1 VLSNRGARILIVDDE
16 KPVRTLL
23 CNYLASLGFETAQAG
38 DAEEALAALVR
49 EPFQLVLSDIQMPG
63 RNGVSLLAEIRRLH
77 PDVAVLM
84 LTGCLDVST
93 AVESMKT
100 GAIDY
105 VLKPF
110 ELARVGA
117 AIEQALERQAERRV
131 QADHMRELEQTVL
144 RQTNELRSLL
154 QHLNA
159 ASEHT
164 LLALVAALDARE
176 HETKAHSRRVA
187 EYALHLARAMGMQG
201 EALESTRRGAMLH
214 DIGKIGVSDNILL
227 KPAPLT
233 DAEWAEIRRHPR
245 IGSWILNGIESL
257 RPASEVVLAHH
268 ERYDGLGYPQ
278 KLKGEEIPLGARL
291 FAVADSLDAITS
303 DRPYHRGR
311 SFEMARNE
319 IAANSGAQFDPRAVD
334 VFLQTDPGVWKRIRE
349 RTLSETA
356 PPLLSLPEMVL
367 APCRPNGF

>member
-1 VLSNRGARILIVDDE
+1 MRLNRRARILIVDDE
-16 KPVRTLL
+16 MPVRILL
-23 CNYLASLGFETAQAG
+23 CNYLASLGFETAEAG
-38 DAEEALAALVR
+38 DADQALAALAR

-63 RNGVSLLAEIRRLH
+63 RDGVSLLTEIRRLH
-77 PDVAVLM
+77 PEIAVLM

-100 GAIDY
+100 GAVDY

-117 AIEQALERQAERRV
+117 SIEQALERQAARRV
-131 QADHMRELEQTVL
+131 EAEHMRELEKTVL

-176 HETKAHSRRVA
+176 HETKAHSHRVA
-187 EYALHLARAMGMQG
+187 EYALSLARSMDLRGD
-201 EALESTRRGAMLH
+201 ALENTRRGAMLH
-214 DIGKIGVSDNILL
+214 DIGKIGVSDSILL
-227 KPAPLT
+227 KPTSLT
-233 DAEWAEIRRHPR
+233 EPEWAEMRRHPR

-268 ERYDGLGYPQ
+268 ERYDGRGYPQ
-278 KLKGEEIPLGARL
+278 GLKDEDIPLGARI

-311 SFEMARNE
+311 SFEMAREE
-319 IAANSGAQFDPRAVD
+319 IAANSGKQFDPQAVD
-334 VFLQTDPGVWKRIRE
+334 VFLQTDPRVWKEIRE

-367 APCRPNGF
+367 ESCRPSGY

>member
-1 VLSNRGARILIVDDE
+1 MGSNRARILIVDDE
-16 KPVRTLL
+16 RPVRTLL
-23 CNYLASLGFETAQAG
+23 CNYLASLGFETAEAS
-38 DAEEALAALVR
+38 DAEQALSALAG
-49 EPFQLVLSDIQMPG
+49 EPFHLVLSDIQMPG
-63 RNGVSLLAEIRRLH
+63 RDGVSLLAEIRRLH

-100 GAIDY
+100 GAVDY

-110 ELARVGA
+110 ELARVGS
-117 AIEQALERQAERRV
+117 AIRQALDRQAARRV
-131 QADHMRELEQTVL
+131 EAQHMRELEQTVL
-144 RQTNELRSLL
+144 RQTNELRSLI

-159 ASEHT
+159 ASERT

-176 HETKAHSRRVA
+176 HETKAHSHRVA
-187 EYALHLARAMGMQG
+187 EYALSLARAMDLRG
-201 EALESTRRGAMLH
+201 EALENTRRGAMLH

-233 DAEWAEIRRHPR
+233 EAEWAEMRRHPR
-245 IGSWILNGIESL
+245 IGSWILSGIEGL
-257 RPASEVVLAHH
+257 RPAAEVVLAHH

-278 KLKGEEIPLGARL
+278 GLKGEEIPLGARL
-291 FAVADSLDAITS
+291 FAVADSLDAMTS

-311 SFEMARNE
+311 SFETAREE

-334 VFLQTDPGVWKRIRE
+334 VFLQTDPRVWKEIRE
-349 RTLSETA
+349 RTLSEAA
-356 PPLLSLPEMVL
+356 PPLLSLPQMVL
-367 APCRPNGF
+367 EPCRPSGF